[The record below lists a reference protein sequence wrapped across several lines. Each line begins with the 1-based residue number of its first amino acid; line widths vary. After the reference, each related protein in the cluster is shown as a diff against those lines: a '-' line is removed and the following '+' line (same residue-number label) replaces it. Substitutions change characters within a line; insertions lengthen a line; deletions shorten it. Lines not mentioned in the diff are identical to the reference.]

1 LSHPGSRAKAD
12 LNASSS
18 LEEDSMQPP
27 ARGVAWLDDTYLTV
41 TEIAELLGCNT
52 GTVPRMPRSA

>member
-1 LSHPGSRAKAD
+1 
-12 LNASSS
+12 
-18 LEEDSMQPP
+18 MQPP

-52 GTVPRMPRSA
+52 GTVPLMPSSA